1 MWTRERKKRKRRR
14 KKKQVGKP
22 KCLPPWESSSSP
34 LKSAKSKRRK
44 GMKERRRNRDME
56 G

>member
-1 MWTRERKKRKRRR
+1 VKKRKRRR
-14 KKKQVGKP
+14 KKKQVSKP
-22 KCLPPWESSSSP
+22 KCLPPWGSRSP

-44 GMKERRRNRDME
+44 GMKKRRKKRDME